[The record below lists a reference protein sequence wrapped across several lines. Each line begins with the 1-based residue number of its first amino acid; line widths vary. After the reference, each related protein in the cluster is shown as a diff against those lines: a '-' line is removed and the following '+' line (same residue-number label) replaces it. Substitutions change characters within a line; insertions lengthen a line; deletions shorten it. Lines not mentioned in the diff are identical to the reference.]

1 MQRHKAGV
9 RMMGWGSF
17 SGGGGGIDTAGNGLT
32 LNGTEVDLGGTLDGF
47 TDIEL
52 AGNEFRIGDSSGSTG
67 LILTDDLI
75 LLRSGSIGLSTDNG
89 VNLVV
94 GNLLS
99 EVSMS
104 TPNGFMLLLSDS
116 DDVIRAIT
124 PNGHKVI
131 LDDAANAIEIVSNN
145 GNEVILDDA
154 ANAIEITSNNPVL
167 TKNFWVTEAFVQG
180 TTSSPGV
187 TNMLAIAAVANKMY
201 RISIGITATAV
212 GVGGSVQSQINW
224 TDINGNSEQFLDAPI
239 TFIGNPPYRPVII
252 NAEPA
257 TSINVDVNITSPATI
272 SYQVSIE
279 SQLLA

>member
-17 SGGGGGIDTAGNGLT
+17 SGGGGGIETAGNGLT
-32 LNGTEVDLGGTLDGF
+32 LNGTEVVLGGVLDMTTLIQAD
-47 TDIEL
+47 E
-52 AGNEFRIGDSSGSTG
+52 NEFELFGASLIRLNTYTGAGIRIN
-67 LILTDDLI
+67 
-75 LLRSGSIGLSTDNG
+75 DNG
-89 VNLVV
+89 VHTDIDLVTAAGV
-94 GNLLS
+94 SLILADASPDPLAAVETPGGLFLSLSDQHNDAVLGDNNGNLLS
-99 EVSMS
+99 V
-104 TPNGFMLLLSDS
+104 NGD
-116 DDVIRAIT
+116 
-124 PNGHKVI
+124 
-131 LDDAANAIEIVSNN
+131 DDAVT
-145 GNEVILDDA
+145 VV
-154 ANAIEITSNNPVL
+154 SNNPVL
-167 TKNFWVTEAFVQG
+167 TNNFWVTEAFVQG

-239 TFIGNPPYRPVII
+239 TFIGNPAYRPVII
-252 NAEPA
+252 NAEPG